1 MVRQYHRTVMG
12 KCPPSKVKRKVVRD
26 ATASGGKMVGV
37 SNRLGYLGN
46 GVEIEETV
54 AKRFIHEFIQTPEI
68 I

>member
-1 MVRQYHRTVMG
+1 MG
-12 KCPPSKVKRKVVRD
+12 KCPPSKAKRKVVRD

-54 AKRFIHEFIQTPEI
+54 AKWHMSLYNLLKSYKQFNV
-68 I
+68 